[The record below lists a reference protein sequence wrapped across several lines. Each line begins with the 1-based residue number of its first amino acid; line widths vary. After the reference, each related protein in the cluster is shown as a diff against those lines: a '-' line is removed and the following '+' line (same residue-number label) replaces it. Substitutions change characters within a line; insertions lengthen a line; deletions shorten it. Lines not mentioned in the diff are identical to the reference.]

1 MRALWYDVVV
11 IWEGNEIIFY
21 SLGLA
26 PMDRSWFSQGP
37 YSQCIDPDPK
47 EIGSASDRPL
57 QMPLACYSL
66 RPRIDDVMGSAQVK
80 LLQL

>member
-1 MRALWYDVVV
+1 MRVVWYDVVV
-11 IWEGNEIIFY
+11 VWEGNEIVFY

-26 PMDRSWFSQGP
+26 PMDRSWFFQGP
-37 YSQCIDPDPK
+37 CSQSIDPDPK

-57 QMPLACYSL
+57 RMPLACYFL
-66 RPRIDDVMGSAQVK
+66 CLRIDDAMGNVQVK